1 MHIICSHCTDH
12 KRIQSTIVSRNGD
25 FYNGTKIMPQFII
38 SMALLPKC
46 IGCQLSRTRKRGLR
60 KKRQGVLTMEQIT
73 DDAPDEEEEP
83 TQLDIDAPPVTEHEF
98 RAAVPGVENS
108 AFVLQNSHLRP
119 GEMVFFDAKPYLVET
134 HGGYKHCFLAVDAA
148 TSRVLTIDMR
158 NKKATGLAM
167 QYIICDWGLHK
178 LDYKCTVCC
187 DGCGS
192 NKHAI
197 EAASRFGLDHKFVP
211 PFEQSLNLAEHAIKL
226 VFDSAGATMALLQH
240 VPAKFFRQAVHTVVA
255 QNNLM
260 ALSGTSIN
268 IMQAWNGNI
277 PEAGEL
283 VPFGTIMVLR
293 KTTAQNHSSQ
303 NLSINRDGT
312 LQKTVPAVSTL
323 RGQHGIFIG
332 YAHQS
337 ALSSKKF
344 LKYSEK
350 DTQSVVTTRSY
361 LQPQF
366 PLGFKQQHDQT
377 SDADN
382 ESDEDSTVTKR
393 PPRQRRKTR
402 PQQAA
407 EADADDDDFSDEE
420 PDQNRSNAGVASSSS
435 SDPPSSSEGSSSS
448 TTSNDLSE
456 SSDDSSMPDLAG
468 SSSESEDVD
477 GSSSESEDDDDDH
490 DHDKAA
496 PPPPTRKTRAE
507 LEDIPADDLLL
518 FQQALNDFPD
528 LELEADEHTTRTAD
542 EIARSVNA
550 ILAARRHDNNRD
562 CILTAKDWCELH
574 DPLEDVHAP
583 PALRHDVAIYAA
595 QRVARQANDKDI
607 PWSSV
612 VNTDDEQAAVTAL
625 EGEITNMGTFGFTQV
640 SKDDPDYDKI
650 SAQARR
656 GRIILARKR
665 ADITGH
671 RRWKARAVELGHLS
685 KSGADINIYS
695 PVTPQEI
702 LRAVILFPGRF
713 NPHPKGPRVL
723 ATVDVSQAYLQGDD
737 RFAGYV
743 KFKHPLTGEPIIIY
757 LRCPIYGSDVAAKHW
772 YNSQRKQLLRMGF
785 VQGFCPGSPAP
796 NMDDEHLRAPCT
808 NCPCLFY
815 HPGRDIR
822 ILVYVDDVL
831 VDGHRVDLDWFFK
844 EYQKRFQTTPVNWLT
859 PDTPIDFCGIIIS
872 MDDTM
877 LYMDMSTY
885 ISSAKRML
893 GIDAFPKTRLP
904 LRADITN
911 LEPLPAADHGTFLS
925 MLGISHWLAS
935 TTSVTT
941 KYAAARISQHMAKP
955 NRGAFEA
962 VKTLF
967 HYHCTNPNLGLGVPL
982 RDPDLAVGRDLF
994 VIHVDADN
1002 SSNPET
1008 QNKRR
1013 AHYSNVMGY
1022 ANSAAAIAAT
1032 GGRASAV
1039 SPVIVNAKTLGI
1051 AVACKAFTESHA
1063 GVGSGENET
1072 YALANSINDAL
1083 YFSYVVSE
1091 MGADFPMPFRLS
1103 TDATTAKVFAM
1114 GTAMRSRMK
1123 HIDQR
1128 QGWVGACRDA
1138 RIVDAVYGKGED
1150 NNADIGTKGYFKHP
1164 KQFEERRDRLQVRVP
1179 TTGFST

>member
-1 MHIICSHCTDH
+1 MLGKH
-12 KRIQSTIVSRNGD
+12 R
-25 FYNGTKIMPQFII
+25 
-38 SMALLPKC
+38 
-46 IGCQLSRTRKRGLR
+46 RTR
-60 KKRQGVLTMEQIT
+60 
-73 DDAPDEEEEP
+73 
-83 TQLDIDAPPVTEHEF
+83 
-98 RAAVPGVENS
+98 
-108 AFVLQNSHLRP
+108 
-119 GEMVFFDAKPYLVET
+119 
-134 HGGYKHCFLAVDAA
+134 
-148 TSRVLTIDMR
+148 
-158 NKKATGLAM
+158 
-167 QYIICDWGLHK
+167 
-178 LDYKCTVCC
+178 
-187 DGCGS
+187 
-192 NKHAI
+192 
-197 EAASRFGLDHKFVP
+197 
-211 PFEQSLNLAEHAIKL
+211 
-226 VFDSAGATMALLQH
+226 
-240 VPAKFFRQAVHTVVA
+240 
-255 QNNLM
+255 
-260 ALSGTSIN
+260 
-268 IMQAWNGNI
+268 
-277 PEAGEL
+277 
-283 VPFGTIMVLR
+283 
-293 KTTAQNHSSQ
+293 
-303 NLSINRDGT
+303 
-312 LQKTVPAVSTL
+312 
-323 RGQHGIFIG
+323 
-332 YAHQS
+332 
-337 ALSSKKF
+337 
-344 LKYSEK
+344 
-350 DTQSVVTTRSY
+350 
-361 LQPQF
+361 
-366 PLGFKQQHDQT
+366 QQ
-377 SDADN
+377 
-382 ESDEDSTVTKR
+382 
-393 PPRQRRKTR
+393 
-402 PQQAA
+402 
-407 EADADDDDFSDEE
+407 
-420 PDQNRSNAGVASSSS
+420 
-435 SDPPSSSEGSSSS
+435 
-448 TTSNDLSE
+448 
-456 SSDDSSMPDLAG
+456 
-468 SSSESEDVD
+468 
-477 GSSSESEDDDDDH
+477 
-490 DHDKAA
+490 
-496 PPPPTRKTRAE
+496 PPTA
-507 LEDIPADDLLL
+507 
-518 FQQALNDFPD
+518 
-528 LELEADEHTTRTAD
+528 HTNG
-542 EIARSVNA
+542 VNA

-562 CILTAKDWCELH
+562 CILTAKDWHELH
-574 DPLEDVHAP
+574 DLLEDVHAP

-607 PWSSV
+607 PWSSI
-612 VNTDDEQAAVTAL
+612 VNTEDEQAAISAL

-640 SKDDPDYDKI
+640 SKDNPDYDKI

-665 ADITGH
+665 ADINGH

-713 NPHPKGPRVL
+713 NPHPKGPRIL
-723 ATVDVSQAYLQGDD
+723 ATADVSQAYLQGDD

-796 NMDDEHLRAPCT
+796 NMDDEHLRAPST

-815 HPGRDIR
+815 HPERDIR

-831 VDGHRVDLDWFFK
+831 VDGHRVDLDWFFT
-844 EYQKRFQTTPVNWLT
+844 EYQKRFRTTPVNWLT
-859 PDTPIDFCGIIIS
+859 QDTPIDFCGIIIS

-885 ISSAKRML
+885 IASAKQML
-893 GIDAFPKTRLP
+893 GIEAFPKTRLP

-911 LEPLPAADHGTFLS
+911 LEPLPTADTGTFLS
-925 MLGISHWLAS
+925 MLGINHWLAS

-941 KYAAARISQHMAKP
+941 KYAAARISQHMARP

-1022 ANSAAAIAAT
+1022 ANSDAAIAAT
-1032 GGRASAV
+1032 GGRASKV

-1083 YFSYVVSE
+1083 YFSYIVSE